1 MRFGTKSFLVPQH
14 IERLIATQHRQNLLY
29 QQAIPANR
37 QLQKVLYSG
46 EALLFNLLVRLLQ
59 SQSNN

>member
-1 MRFGTKSFLVPQH
+1 MGFGTKSFLVPQH

-46 EALLFNLLVRLLQ
+46 EALLFDL
-59 SQSNN
+59 